1 MKTVKS
7 VNRKSFWLSVAIKV
21 TVFVVLIWALY
32 KQVYQNEQVHQIP
45 EQLFAPGANKVIPI
59 LLLLIFGMFC
69 NWGLEA
75 AKWLLVMRKLT
86 PLRFIRAFKAVWT
99 GVTLGLFTPN
109 RVGEF
114 GGRILYV
121 PRKHRVRA
129 AIVSL
134 IGSFSQNLI
143 TVAAGMFGA
152 ICYLLYIEE
161 AGMQIVLAVL
171 LLGSIAIILLLLA
184 YYNLEVVVALFRNNR
199 FLKRVYSYTTVLQE
213 YSQADLSRLLGLAFL
228 RYLVYTAQYLI
239 FLNLFG
245 AGLDVVDGFAAI
257 TLIFLAQTVVPS
269 FAIADLL
276 TRLPVAALIL
286 TEYGVPVQVSL
297 AATTSIWILNLII
310 PAVLGYIFIIRYN
323 IFKNRQS

>member
-1 MKTVKS
+1 MRIGTIQS
-7 VNRKSFWLSVAIKV
+7 IL
-21 TVFVVLIWALY
+21 VLCL
-32 KQVYQNEQVHQIP
+32 
-45 EQLFAPGANKVIPI
+45 LFALMVA
-59 LLLLIFGMFC
+59 

-75 AKWLLVMRKLT
+75 AKWRLLIAQLT
-86 PLRFIRAFKAVWT
+86 PIRYVRTFKAVWT

-121 PRKHRVRA
+121 PRKFRVSG

-143 TVAAGMFGA
+143 TIIAGCIGALAYVYFVKHITFQVALALALVGGIA
-152 ICYLLYIEE
+152 IF
-161 AGMQIVLAVL
+161 L
-171 LLGSIAIILLLLA
+171 LLVA
-184 YYNLEVVVALFRNNR
+184 YYNLYVVVTLFRKRR
-199 FLKRVYSYTTVLQE
+199 FLRRVHSYTTVLQDYTNTE
-213 YSQADLSRLLGLAFL
+213 LSRLLLLSLL
-228 RYLVYTAQYLI
+228 RYSVYTAQYLI
-239 FLNLFG
+239 LLQVFG
-245 AGLDVVDGFAAI
+245 AGMRIDDGLAAI
-257 TLIFLAQTVVPS
+257 TVIFLAQTVVPS

-286 TEYGVPVQVSL
+286 SEYGVSLQVAL

-310 PAVLGYIFIIRYN
+310 PAILGYVFIIRYN

>member
-1 MKTVKS
+1 MKV

-21 TVFVVLIWALY
+21 TVFVVLILALY
-32 KQVYQNEQVHQIP
+32 KQVYLNESVHKIP
-45 EQLFAPGANKVIPI
+45 DQLFALQPMFVVPV
-59 LLLLIFGMFC
+59 LLLLMIGMVL

-75 AKWLLVMRKLT
+75 AKWHLVMQKLT
-86 PLRFIRAFKAVWT
+86 PLRFVRAYKAVLT

-121 PRKHRVRA
+121 PRKFRISA

-134 IGSFSQNLI
+134 IGSFSQNLV
-143 TVAAGMFGA
+143 TVAAGMLGACSYLLQKEEISVPLVLVVMLLGA
-152 ICYLLYIEE
+152 I
-161 AGMQIVLAVL
+161 AVV
-171 LLGSIAIILLLLA
+171 LLLLA
-184 YYNLEVVVALFRNNR
+184 YYNLDVVVALFKNNR
-199 FLKRVYSYTTVLQE
+199 YLKRVYSYTTVLQS
-213 YSQADLSRLLGLAFL
+213 YGQRDLSALLLLAFL
-228 RYLVYTAQYLI
+228 RYAVYTAQYLI

-245 AGLDVVDGFAAI
+245 AGLELMDGLAAI
-257 TLIFLAQTVVPS
+257 TVIFLAQTVVPS

-310 PAVLGYIFIIRYN
+310 PAVFGYFFIIRYN

>member
-1 MKTVKS
+1 MVKKNNTRS
-7 VNRKSFWLSVAIKV
+7 LWLSVAIKV
-21 TVFVVLIWALY
+21 AVFAILVWALY
-32 KQVYQNEQVHQIP
+32 KQVYLNEGVHAIP
-45 EQLFAPGANKVIPI
+45 ADFFSIGTTAAICMLVLLFG
-59 LLLLIFGMFC
+59 LMFA

-75 AKWLLVMRKLT
+75 AKWRLLIMRLT
-86 PLRFIRAFKAVWT
+86 PIRYIRTFKAVWT

-121 PRKHRVRA
+121 PRKFRVSG

-143 TVAAGMFGA
+143 TIIAGSLGA
-152 ICYLLYIEE
+152 LAYLYHVEE
-161 AGMQIVLAVL
+161 ISLQVTLVLALVGGIAIVL
-171 LLGSIAIILLLLA
+171 LLVA
-184 YYNLEVVVALFRNNR
+184 YYNLYVVVALFRKTR
-199 FLKRVYSYTTVLQE
+199 FLRRVHGYTTVLQD
-213 YSQADLSRLLGLAFL
+213 YSAKDLSRLLLLSLL
-228 RYLVYTAQYLI
+228 RYSVYTAQYLI
-239 FLNLFG
+239 LLQVFG
-245 AGLDVVDGFAAI
+245 AGLSIHDGLAAI
-257 TLIFLAQTVVPS
+257 TVIFLAQTVVPS

-286 TEYGVPVQVSL
+286 SEYGVSLQVSL